1 MAQWKKRSRAA
12 SVVIFSLPMVGLLLL
27 AGCTVQ
33 PAAPSSEQIQQ
44 QAAQDAQQARR
55 DLKDA
60 GRETQQAL
68 KEARRETQAAV
79 AGAREGWQAGAPN
92 GPSRENSDSSSVDLN
107 HASAAELK
115 TLPGVNSATAREI
128 IDGRPYARASQIRK
142 RGLVSRDEYAR
153 IAARL
158 TVTP

>member
-1 MAQWKKRSRAA
+1 MAQWKKQSRAA
-12 SVVIFSLPMVGLLLL
+12 SLPILGSLLLL
-27 AGCTVQ
+27 TGCTVQ

-68 KEARRETQAAV
+68 QEARRETQAAV
-79 AGAREGWQAGAPN
+79 AGAREGWQAGAP
-92 GPSRENSDSSSVDLN
+92 GGAGRGDGSGAVDLN
-107 HASAAELK
+107 HASAAELEA
-115 TLPGVNSATAREI
+115 LPGVSAAKAREI
-128 IDGRPYARASQIRK
+128 IDGRPYASASQIRK

-153 IAARL
+153 IAAQV
-158 TVTP
+158 TVSR

>member
-1 MAQWKKRSRAA
+1 MAQWKKQSRAA
-12 SVVIFSLPMVGLLLL
+12 SLPMFGAVWLL

-33 PAAPSSEQIQQ
+33 PAAPSSEQIHQ

-79 AGAREGWQAGAPN
+79 AGAREGWQAGAPD
-92 GPSRENSDSSSVDLN
+92 GSGRGISDSGAVDLN
-107 HASAAELK
+107 HASVTELEA
-115 TLPGVNSATAREI
+115 LPGVSAAKAREI
-128 IDGRPYARASQIRK
+128 IDGRPYASASEIRR

-153 IAARL
+153 IAAQV
-158 TVTP
+158 TVRR